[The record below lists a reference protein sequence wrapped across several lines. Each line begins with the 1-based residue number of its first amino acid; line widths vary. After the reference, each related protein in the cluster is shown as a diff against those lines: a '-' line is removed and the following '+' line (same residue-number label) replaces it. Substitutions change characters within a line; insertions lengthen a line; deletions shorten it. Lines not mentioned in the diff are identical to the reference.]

1 MKNGADDSMKRT
13 TRGRRSTDSDS
24 GKNVDIKIKHWK
36 LRLVFVILFAI
47 VGISALANGVL
58 GLLSSDDGWQEI
70 EADSSST
77 GNNGS
82 EFIFEY
88 YLGASGLSVSAEK
101 KALISL
107 YTSALETAYQ
117 NFHNEESFD
126 GVNNICYINA
136 HPNEEI
142 VVDDILY
149 DAFALMEESGGRQL
163 YLGPIY
169 TEYNNLFYCND
180 DWETAEYDP
189 YQNEEVAEYFA
200 EILSYASSDEQIE
213 LRLLGD
219 NTIML
224 YVSDEY
230 LAYAKETGFLSY
242 IDFFWMK
249 NAFIIDYLADTL
261 IENGYTLGAIS
272 SYDGFVRNLDTS
284 GTEWT
289 FNIYNRVE
297 QTVYQAASMEYEGA
311 RSIVFLRD
319 YMMNSS
325 FDVQHYYELEDG
337 EFRTAYIDT
346 ADGYCKS
353 SIDSLVSYSENL
365 GCAEILLRMLPIYI
379 ADEFDAD
386 ALEELREDGIYSI
399 YCEEQV
405 IYCNDPDVSITDL
418 YDEDDVTYVLE

>member
-1 MKNGADDSMKRT
+1 MKRT
-13 TRGRRSTDSDS
+13 TRGRRSTNSDS

-36 LRLVFVILFAI
+36 LRLVFVILFAVI
-47 VGISALANGVL
+47 GISALANGVVS
-58 GLLSSDDGWQEI
+58 LLSSDEGWQEI

-82 EFIFEY
+82 EFFFEV

-142 VVDDILY
+142 TVDDILY

-219 NTIML
+219 HTIML

-230 LAYAKETGFLSY
+230 LAFAEETGFLSF

-272 SYDGFVRNLDTS
+272 SYDGFARNLDTS

-289 FNIYNRVE
+289 FNIYNHVG

-346 ADGYCKS
+346 TDGYCKS
-353 SIDSLVSYSENL
+353 SIDSLVSYSEDL
-365 GCAEILLRMLPIYI
+365 GCAEILLRMIPIYI

-386 ALEELREDGIYSI
+386 ALEELGEDGIYSV

-405 IYCNDPDVSITDL
+405 IYCNDPDASITDL
-418 YDEDDVTYVLE
+418 YDEDDVTYVLN